1 MFKKAVKPPKK
12 TLKDLMTDKTIIK
25 GSDVIKRNE
34 ELKIQ
39 RKQFEESIEFEQRN
53 RRVKK

>member
-1 MFKKAVKPPKK
+1 MFKKTVKPPKK

>member
-1 MFKKAVKPPKK
+1 MFKKTVKPPKK

-34 ELKIQ
+34 ELKII